1 MSSKKNSKNQTVSH
15 TDFEPSRLSW
25 TDLEENDR
33 SKGQKIAYPR
43 YDHPIHGKDQQ
54 LFMQFPQITLF
65 TYGVPRIGEYYP
77 DDKSRSFIKVPI
89 DSNDEEVMTMVEKFK
104 KVDEKLSSDEFKKK
118 AFGKKWKKYSYVPFV
133 RESVQDEDDEVSRP
147 DYLKLKLD
155 LTWPEDKVKTK
166 VYSVTT
172 ENGKK
177 KRELVEVETVD
188 DFTQYVNY
196 QGKFTPIVRP
206 VKMWAQPPG
215 KKDPQYGYTAKVVMV
230 QAEPASTGS
239 VGSFTFLEDDD
250 SDDDDEEEV
259 EVKVVEVKSTVENPE
274 DEDEDEDDDSDDSDS
289 DSDDEV
295 VIKKKKVKGKSKSK
309 H

>member
-1 MSSKKNSKNQTVSH
+1 MSSKKTKNQTVSH
-15 TDFEPSRLSW
+15 SDFEPSRLSW

-43 YDHPIHGKDQQ
+43 YDHPILGKDQQ
-54 LFMQFPQITLF
+54 LFLQFPQITLF

-89 DSNDEEVMTMVEKFK
+89 DPSNDEVMGMISKFK
-104 KVDEKLSSDEFKKK
+104 KVDETLGSEEFRKK

-133 RESVQDEDDEVSRP
+133 REAVQDEDDEVSRP

-155 LTWPEDKVKTK
+155 LTWPDDKVKTK
-166 VYSVTT
+166 VYSVTN

-215 KKDPQYGYTAKVVMV
+215 KKDPQYGFTAKVVMV
-230 QAEPASTGS
+230 QAEPALTGS
-239 VGSFTFLEDDD
+239 SSSFTFLDDDD
-250 SDDDDEEEV
+250 SDEEED
-259 EVKVVEVKSTVENPE
+259 VVEVKAETNAEEE
-274 DEDEDEDDDSDDSDS
+274 DDDDDDDSDDSDS

-295 VIKKKKVKGKSKSK
+295 IVKKKKVKGKSKSK